1 VAVATKLQIGM
12 GEAGGASNNVV
23 SLPETIPYFLADC
36 IKAGIIRWRY
46 APGSSL
52 READLA
58 AEYGA
63 SRGPVREA
71 MRILE
76 LQGLVVHAQRRGFKV
91 KHYTADDLRHLY
103 RLRAQLEAEVID
115 ALSTKDVG
123 SLCDALER
131 TNKLMRDFAT
141 KRDLEG
147 YFSTNI
153 EFHQHMID
161 STESSVLRTI
171 LHQVNAMSLPVR
183 FILLSNEFSGRADY
197 KYHREITEAIR
208 ARNFKL
214 ARKIT
219 VEHITANLA
228 RVIDVYADALACQQG
243 R

>member
-1 VAVATKLQIGM
+1 VAVATRLQAGTGEIGV
-12 GEAGGASNNVV
+12 ANNVV
-23 SLPETIPYFLADC
+23 SLPETIPYFLADR

-46 APGSSL
+46 PPGTSL
-52 READLA
+52 RETDLA

-91 KHYTADDLRHLY
+91 KHYTSGDLKHLY
-103 RLRAQLEAEVID
+103 HLRAQLEAEVID

-123 SLCDALER
+123 SLCDALDR
-131 TNKLMRDFAT
+131 TNAVMRNFAT
-141 KRDLEG
+141 RRDLEG

-153 EFHQHMID
+153 EFHQLMID

-197 KYHREITEAIR
+197 EYHREITDSIR

-214 ARKIT
+214 ARKMT
-219 VEHITANLA
+219 VGHITANLA
-228 RVIDVYADALACQQG
+228 RVIDVYANALAKRQE